1 MISVDQK
8 LEKLSLLKPLTET
21 EVRRLAKEA
30 KLEHVWSSNALEG
43 NSLTLEGTSSII
55 NDGITVGKSV
65 RETLEAI
72 NLSQAY
78 DYMLMLAEDK
88 QELTE
93 TVIRQL
99 NRMVM
104 FNTAQTHE
112 LAGTYR
118 KGKAWPKGYEDQPY
132 VNPIA
137 IADKMKQL
145 INWSKENKERLHPII
160 YAANL
165 HQKFVVIHPFN
176 DGNGRTARLLMNL
189 VLIQADYPVINISP
203 TVRQE
208 YMSTLAESRK
218 NGKVEI
224 FEEFITEYVL
234 DKLS

>member
-8 LEKLSLLKPLTET
+8 LEKLSLLKLLTKDKA
-21 EVRRLAKEA
+21 RRLARQA

-43 NSLTLEGTSSII
+43 NSLTLEETSMII

-65 RETLEAI
+65 KETLEAI

-78 DYMLMLAEDK
+78 DYMLLLAEDK

-93 TVIRQL
+93 TVIKKL
-99 NRMVM
+99 NRLVI

-112 LAGTYR
+112 IAGTYR
-118 KGKAWPKGYEDQPY
+118 KTKAWPKGYEDQSY
-132 VNPIA
+132 ISPIA
-137 IADKMKQL
+137 IADNMKQL
-145 INWSKENKERLHPII
+145 INWSKENKERLHPVI
-160 YAANL
+160 YAADL
-165 HQKFVVIHPFN
+165 HQKFVLIHPFS

-189 VLIQADYPVINISP
+189 VLIQANYPVINISP

-208 YMSTLAESRK
+208 YMATLAESRK
-218 NGKVEI
+218 NGKIEI
-224 FEEFITEYVL
+224 FEEVIIRYML

>member
-1 MISVDQK
+1 MISVDRK
-8 LEKLSLLKPLTET
+8 LEKLSLLKPLTEDKA
-21 EVRRLAKEA
+21 RRLAKKA

-43 NSLTLEGTSSII
+43 NSLTLEETSSII

-65 RETLEAI
+65 KETLEAI

-78 DYMLMLAEDK
+78 DYMLMLAESK

-93 TVIRQL
+93 NVTKKL
-99 NRMVM
+99 NRLVM
-104 FNTAQTHE
+104 FNTAKTHE

-132 VNPIA
+132 VNPTA

-145 INWSKENKERLHPII
+145 INWSKENKERLHPVI
-160 YAANL
+160 YAADL
-165 HQKFVVIHPFN
+165 HQKFVVIHPFS

-189 VLIQADYPVINISP
+189 ALIQANYPVINISP
-203 TVRQE
+203 TARQE
-208 YMSTLAESRK
+208 YMTELAESRE
-218 NGKVEI
+218 NSKVEI
-224 FEEFITEYVL
+224 FEKFITEYVL

>member
-8 LEKLSLLKPLTET
+8 LKKLSLLKPLIEDKA
-21 EVRRLAKEA
+21 RILAKEA
-30 KLEHVWSSNALEG
+30 KLEHVWSSNVLEG
-43 NSLTLEGTSSII
+43 NSLTLKETSSII

-78 DYMLMLAEDK
+78 DYMLLLAEDK

-93 TVIRQL
+93 TVIKKL
-99 NRMVM
+99 NRLVM

-118 KGKAWPKGYEDQPY
+118 KTKAWPKGYEDQPY
-132 VNPIA
+132 ISPTA
-137 IADKMKQL
+137 IADNMKQL
-145 INWSKENKERLHPII
+145 INWSKENKERLHPVI
-160 YAANL
+160 YAADL
-165 HQKFVVIHPFN
+165 HQKFVSIHPFT

-189 VLIQADYPVINISP
+189 ALIQANYPVININP
-203 TVRQE
+203 TARQE
-208 YMSTLAESRK
+208 YMTALAESRE

-224 FEEFITEYVL
+224 FEKFITEYVL

>member
-1 MISVDQK
+1 MISVDRK
-8 LEKLSLLKPLTET
+8 LEKLSLLKPLTEDKA
-21 EVRRLAKEA
+21 RRLAKEA

-43 NSLTLEGTSSII
+43 NSLTLEETSMII

-65 RETLEAI
+65 KETLEAI

-104 FNTAQTHE
+104 FNTVQTHE

-118 KGKAWPKGYEDQPY
+118 KVKAWPKGYEEQPY
-132 VNPIA
+132 VSPTA

-145 INWSKENKERLHPII
+145 INWSKENKERLHPVI
-160 YAANL
+160 YAADL
-165 HQKFVVIHPFN
+165 HQKFVVIHSFI

-189 VLIQADYPVINISP
+189 VLIQANYPVINISP
-203 TVRQE
+203 KARQE
-208 YMSTLAESRK
+208 YMETLAKSRK

-224 FEEFITEYVL
+224 FEKFIAGYMI

>member
-8 LEKLSLLKPLTET
+8 LEKLSLLKPLTEDKA
-21 EVRRLAKEA
+21 RRLAKKA
-30 KLEHVWSSNALEG
+30 KLEHVWSSNALES
-43 NSLTLEGTSSII
+43 NSLTLDQTASII

-78 DYMLMLAEDK
+78 DYMLMLAESK

-93 TVIRQL
+93 SVIKKL
-99 NRMVM
+99 NRLVM

-132 VNPIA
+132 VNPTA
-137 IADKMKQL
+137 IADNMKQL
-145 INWSKENKERLHPII
+145 INWSKENKERLHPVI
-160 YAANL
+160 YAADL
-165 HQKFVVIHPFN
+165 HQKFVSIQPFT
-176 DGNGRTARLLMNL
+176 DGNGRTVRLLMNL
-189 VLIQADYPVINISP
+189 ALIQANYPVININP
-203 TVRQE
+203 TARQE
-208 YMSTLAESRK
+208 YMTALAESRE
-218 NGKVEI
+218 NSKVEI
-224 FEEFITEYVL
+224 FEKFITEYVL

>member
-8 LEKLSLLKPLTET
+8 LEKLSLLKPLIEDKARIL
-21 EVRRLAKEA
+21 VKQA
-30 KLEHVWSSNALEG
+30 KLEYVWSSNALEG
-43 NSLTLEGTSSII
+43 NSLTLEETSMII

-65 RETLEAI
+65 KETLEAI

-78 DYMLMLAEDK
+78 DYMLLLAEDK

-93 TVIRQL
+93 TVIKKL
-99 NRMVM
+99 NRLVM

-118 KGKAWPKGYEDQPY
+118 KTKAWPKGYEDQPY
-132 VNPIA
+132 VSPTA

-145 INWSKENKERLHPII
+145 INWSKENKERLHPVI
-160 YAANL
+160 YAADL
-165 HQKFVVIHPFN
+165 HQKFVSIHPFT

-189 VLIQADYPVINISP
+189 ALIQADYPVINISP

-208 YMSTLAESRK
+208 YMKALAVSRE
-218 NGKVEI
+218 NGKTEI
-224 FEEFITEYVL
+224 FEEFIIEYVL

>member
-8 LEKLSLLKPLTET
+8 LKKLSLLKPLTKAK
-21 EVRRLAKEA
+21 VRRLARQA

-43 NSLTLEGTSSII
+43 NSLTLEETSSTI

-65 RETLEAI
+65 KETLETI

-78 DYMLMLAEDK
+78 DYMLLLAEDK

-93 TVIRQL
+93 TVIKKL
-99 NRMVM
+99 NRLVM
-104 FNTAQTHE
+104 FNTVQTHE

-118 KGKAWPKGYEDQPY
+118 KTKAWPKGYEDQPY
-132 VNPIA
+132 VNPTA
-137 IADKMKQL
+137 IADNMKQL
-145 INWSKENKERLHPII
+145 INWSKENKERLHPVI
-160 YAANL
+160 YAADL
-165 HQKFVVIHPFN
+165 HQKFVSIHPFT

-189 VLIQADYPVINISP
+189 ALIQANYPVINISP
-203 TVRQE
+203 TARQG
-208 YMSTLAESRK
+208 YMTALAESRK

-224 FEEFITEYVL
+224 FEKFITEYVL

>member
-8 LEKLSLLKPLTET
+8 LEKLSLLKPLIEDKA
-21 EVRRLAKEA
+21 RRLARQA
-30 KLEHVWSSNALEG
+30 KLEHVWSSNVLEG
-43 NSLTLEGTSSII
+43 NSLTLKETSSII

-78 DYMLMLAEDK
+78 DYMLLLAEDK

-93 TVIRQL
+93 TVIKKL
-99 NRMVM
+99 NRLVM

-118 KGKAWPKGYEDQPY
+118 KTKAWPKGYEDQPY
-132 VNPIA
+132 ISPTA
-137 IADKMKQL
+137 IVDKMKQL
-145 INWSKENKERLHPII
+145 ISWSKENKERLHPVI
-160 YAANL
+160 YAADL
-165 HQKFVVIHPFN
+165 HQKFVTIHPFS

-189 VLIQADYPVINISP
+189 ALIQANYPVINISP
-203 TVRQE
+203 KARQE
-208 YMSTLAESRK
+208 YMTALAESRK

-224 FEEFITEYVL
+224 FEKFITEYVL

>member
-1 MISVDQK
+1 MDRK
-8 LEKLSLLKPLTET
+8 LEKLSLLKPLTEDKA
-21 EVRRLAKEA
+21 RRLAKEA

-43 NSLTLEGTSSII
+43 NSLTLEETSMII

-65 RETLEAI
+65 KETLEAI

-104 FNTAQTHE
+104 FNTVQTHE

-118 KGKAWPKGYEDQPY
+118 KVKAWPKGYEEQPY
-132 VNPIA
+132 VSPTA

-145 INWSKENKERLHPII
+145 INWSKENKERLHPVI

-165 HQKFVVIHPFN
+165 HQKFVVIHPFS

-234 DKLS
+234 NKLS

>member
-8 LEKLSLLKPLTET
+8 LEKLSLLKPLIEDKA
-21 EVRRLAKEA
+21 RILAKQA
-30 KLEHVWSSNALEG
+30 KLEYVWSSNALEG
-43 NSLTLEGTSSII
+43 NSLTLEETSSII

-65 RETLEAI
+65 KETLEAI

-78 DYMLMLAEDK
+78 DYMLLLAEDK

-93 TVIRQL
+93 TVIKKL
-99 NRMVM
+99 NRLVM

-118 KGKAWPKGYEDQPY
+118 KTKAWPKGYEDQPY
-132 VNPIA
+132 ISPTD
-137 IADKMKQL
+137 IADKMKQ
-145 INWSKENKERLHPII
+145 IISWSKENKERLHPVI
-160 YAANL
+160 YAADL
-165 HQKFVVIHPFN
+165 HQKFVTIHPFS

-189 VLIQADYPVINISP
+189 ALIQANYPVINISP

-208 YMSTLAESRK
+208 YMKALAVSRE
-218 NGKVEI
+218 NGKTEI
-224 FEEFITEYVL
+224 FEEFIIEYVL

>member
-8 LEKLSLLKPLTET
+8 LEKLSLLKLLTKDKA
-21 EVRRLAKEA
+21 RRLARQA

-43 NSLTLEGTSSII
+43 NSLTLEETSMII

-65 RETLEAI
+65 KETLEAI

-78 DYMLMLAEDK
+78 DYMLLLAEDK

-93 TVIRQL
+93 TVIKKL
-99 NRMVM
+99 NRLVM

-118 KGKAWPKGYEDQPY
+118 KTKAWPKGYEDQSY
-132 VNPIA
+132 ISPIA
-137 IADKMKQL
+137 IADNMKQL
-145 INWSKENKERLHPII
+145 ISWSKENKERLHPVI
-160 YAANL
+160 YAADL
-165 HQKFVVIHPFN
+165 HQKFVVIHPFI

-189 VLIQADYPVINISP
+189 VLIQANYPVINISP
-203 TVRQE
+203 KARQE
-208 YMSTLAESRK
+208 YMETLAKSRK

-224 FEEFITEYVL
+224 FEKFIAGYMI

>member
-1 MISVDQK
+1 MISVNQK
-8 LEKLSLLKPLTET
+8 LEKLSLLKPSTKT

-43 NSLTLEGTSSII
+43 NSLTLEETSSII

-65 RETLEAI
+65 KETLEAI

-78 DYMLMLAEDK
+78 DYMLLLAEDK

-93 TVIRQL
+93 SVTKKL
-99 NRMVM
+99 NRLVM
-104 FNTAQTHE
+104 FNTAKTHE

-145 INWSKENKERLHPII
+145 INWSKENKERLHPVI
-160 YAANL
+160 YAADL
-165 HQKFVVIHPFN
+165 HQKFVSIHPFS

-189 VLIQADYPVINISP
+189 VLIRANYPVINISP
-203 TVRQE
+203 KARQE
-208 YMSTLAESRK
+208 YMTALAESRE
-218 NGKVEI
+218 NGKVKI
-224 FEEFITEYVL
+224 FEKFIIRYILE
-234 DKLS
+234 S

>member
-8 LEKLSLLKPLTET
+8 LEKLSLLKPSTKT
-21 EVRRLAKEA
+21 EVRRLAKKA

-43 NSLTLEGTSSII
+43 NSLTLKETSSII

-78 DYMLMLAEDK
+78 DYMLLLAEDK

-93 TVIRQL
+93 TVIKKL
-99 NRMVM
+99 NRLVM

-118 KGKAWPKGYEDQPY
+118 KTKAWPKGYEDQSYISPK
-132 VNPIA
+132 A
-137 IADKMKQL
+137 IADNMKQL
-145 INWSKENKERLHPII
+145 INWSKENKERLHPVI
-160 YAANL
+160 YAADL
-165 HQKFVVIHPFN
+165 HQKFVSIHPFT

-189 VLIQADYPVINISP
+189 ALIQANYPVININP
-203 TVRQE
+203 TARQE
-208 YMSTLAESRK
+208 YMTALAESRE
-218 NGKVEI
+218 NSKVEI
-224 FEEFITEYVL
+224 FEKFITEYVL

>member
-1 MISVDQK
+1 MLNVDRK
-8 LEKLSLLKPLTET
+8 LEKLSLLKPLTEDKA
-21 EVRRLAKEA
+21 RRLAKEA

-43 NSLTLEGTSSII
+43 NSLTLNQTSSII

-65 RETLEAI
+65 KETLEAI

-78 DYMLMLAEDK
+78 DYMLMLAESK

-93 TVIRQL
+93 SVIKKL
-99 NRMVM
+99 NRLVM

-132 VNPIA
+132 IIPTA

-145 INWSKENKERLHPII
+145 INWSKENKGRLPPVI
-160 YAANL
+160 YAADL
-165 HQKFVVIHPFN
+165 HQKFVSIHPFS

-189 VLIQADYPVINISP
+189 VLIQANYPVININP

-208 YMSTLAESRK
+208 YLTALAEARE

-224 FEEFITEYVL
+224 FEKFIIEYAL
-234 DKLS
+234 ES

>member
-8 LEKLSLLKPLTET
+8 LEKLSLLKLLTKDKA
-21 EVRRLAKEA
+21 RRLARQA

-43 NSLTLEGTSSII
+43 NSLTLEETSMII

-65 RETLEAI
+65 KETLEAI

-78 DYMLMLAEDK
+78 DYMLLLAEDK

-93 TVIRQL
+93 TVIKKL
-99 NRMVM
+99 NRLVI

-112 LAGTYR
+112 IAGTYR
-118 KGKAWPKGYEDQPY
+118 KTKAWPKGYEDQSY
-132 VNPIA
+132 ISPIA
-137 IADKMKQL
+137 IADNMKQL
-145 INWSKENKERLHPII
+145 INWSKENKERLHPVI
-160 YAANL
+160 YAADL
-165 HQKFVVIHPFN
+165 HQKFVSIHPFS

-189 VLIQADYPVINISP
+189 ALIQADYPVINISP
-203 TVRQE
+203 TDRQE
-208 YMSTLAESRK
+208 YMLTLAESRK

-224 FEEFITEYVL
+224 FEKFITEYVL

>member
-165 HQKFVVIHPFN
+165 HQKFVVIHPFT

>member
-1 MISVDQK
+1 MISVDRK
-8 LEKLSLLKPLTET
+8 LEKLSLLKPLTEDKA
-21 EVRRLAKEA
+21 RRLAKEA

-43 NSLTLEGTSSII
+43 NSLTLEETSSII

-65 RETLEAI
+65 KETLEAI

-78 DYMLMLAEDK
+78 DYMLMLAESK

-93 TVIRQL
+93 NVTKKL
-99 NRMVM
+99 NRLVM
-104 FNTAQTHE
+104 FNTAKTHE

-132 VNPIA
+132 VNPTA

-145 INWSKENKERLHPII
+145 INWSKENKERLHPVI
-160 YAANL
+160 YAADL
-165 HQKFVVIHPFN
+165 HQKFVVIHPFS

-189 VLIQADYPVINISP
+189 ALIQANYPVININP
-203 TVRQE
+203 TARQE
-208 YMSTLAESRK
+208 YMTALAESRE
-218 NGKVEI
+218 NSKVEI
-224 FEEFITEYVL
+224 FEKFITEYVL

>member
-8 LEKLSLLKPLTET
+8 LKKLSLLKLLTEDKAK
-21 EVRRLAKEA
+21 RLAKEA
-30 KLEHVWSSNALEG
+30 KLEHVWSSNALEE
-43 NSLTLEGTSSII
+43 NSLTLEETSSII

-65 RETLEAI
+65 KETLEAI

-78 DYMLMLAEDK
+78 DYMLLLAENK

-93 TVIRQL
+93 TVIKKL
-99 NRMVM
+99 NRLVM

-118 KGKAWPKGYEDQPY
+118 KGKAWSKGYEDQPY
-132 VNPIA
+132 VNPTA
-137 IADKMKQL
+137 IADNIKQL
-145 INWSKENKERLHPII
+145 INWSKENKKHLHPVI
-160 YAANL
+160 YAADL
-165 HQKFVVIHPFN
+165 HQKFVTIHPFT

-189 VLIQADYPVINISP
+189 VLIQANYPVININP
-203 TVRQE
+203 TARQE
-208 YMSTLAESRK
+208 YMTALAESRE

-224 FEEFITEYVL
+224 FEKFITEYVL

>member
-8 LEKLSLLKPLTET
+8 LEKLSLLKSLTEDKA
-21 EVRRLAKEA
+21 RILAKEA

-43 NSLTLEGTSSII
+43 NSLTLEETSSII

-65 RETLEAI
+65 KETLEAI

-78 DYMLMLAEDK
+78 DYMLMLAESK

-93 TVIRQL
+93 NVTKKL
-99 NRMVM
+99 NRLVM

-118 KGKAWPKGYEDQPY
+118 KGKAWPKGYEDQSYISPT
-132 VNPIA
+132 A
-137 IADKMKQL
+137 IADNMKQL

-165 HQKFVVIHPFN
+165 HQKFVVIHPFT

>member
-1 MISVDQK
+1 MLNVDRK

-21 EVRRLAKEA
+21 KVRRLAKEA

-43 NSLTLEGTSSII
+43 NSLTLEQTSSII

-65 RETLEAI
+65 KETLEAI

-78 DYMLMLAEDK
+78 DYILLLAEDK

-93 TVIRQL
+93 IVIKKL
-99 NRMVM
+99 NRLVM
-104 FNTAQTHE
+104 FNTAHTHE

-145 INWSKENKERLHPII
+145 INWSKENKERLHPVI
-160 YAANL
+160 YAADL
-165 HQKFVVIHPFN
+165 HQKFVLIHPFS

-189 VLIQADYPVINISP
+189 VLIQANYPVINISP

-208 YMSTLAESRK
+208 YMATLAESRK
-218 NGKVEI
+218 NGKIEI
-224 FEEFITEYVL
+224 FEEVIIRYML

>member
-8 LEKLSLLKPLTET
+8 LEKLSLLKLLTEDKT
-21 EVRRLAKEA
+21 RRLARQA

-43 NSLTLEGTSSII
+43 NSLTLEETSSII

-65 RETLEAI
+65 KETLEAI

-78 DYMLMLAEDK
+78 DYMLMLAESK

-93 TVIRQL
+93 NVTKKL
-99 NRMVM
+99 NRLVM

-118 KGKAWPKGYEDQPY
+118 KGKAWPKGYEDQSYISPT
-132 VNPIA
+132 A
-137 IADKMKQL
+137 IADNMKQL

-165 HQKFVVIHPFN
+165 HQKFVVIHPFT

>member
-8 LEKLSLLKPLTET
+8 LEKLSLLKSLTKDKA
-21 EVRRLAKEA
+21 RILAKEA
-30 KLEHVWSSNALEG
+30 KLKHVWSSNALEV
-43 NSLTLEGTSSII
+43 NSLTLEETSSII

-65 RETLEAI
+65 KETLEAI

-78 DYMLMLAEDK
+78 DYMLLLAEDK

-93 TVIRQL
+93 TVIKKL
-99 NRMVM
+99 NRLVM

-118 KGKAWPKGYEDQPY
+118 KTKAWPKGYEDKPY
-132 VNPIA
+132 VNPTD

-145 INWSKENKERLHPII
+145 ISWSKENKERLHPVI
-160 YAANL
+160 YAADL
-165 HQKFVVIHPFN
+165 HQKFVVIHPFI

-189 VLIQADYPVINISP
+189 ALIQANYPVINISP

-208 YMSTLAESRK
+208 YMSTLAETRED
-218 NGKVEI
+218 GKVKI
-224 FEEFITEYVL
+224 FEEFITKYVL